1 MNYLV
6 NSKLFCLHYFL
17 KLKPLTLKE
26 ICVVPFE
33 LKLCIKIEDRKPETV
48 NVSLSVLS
56 TFHLDAGWENFRLRL
71 WQTERFSKY
80 PFPLQFQG

>member
-17 KLKPLTLKE
+17 KLKPSTLKE

-48 NVSLSVLS
+48 
-56 TFHLDAGWENFRLRL
+56 TC
-71 WQTERFSKY
+71 FSFSIEYISSRCRVGK
-80 PFPLQFQG
+80 FVVKIMADGEI